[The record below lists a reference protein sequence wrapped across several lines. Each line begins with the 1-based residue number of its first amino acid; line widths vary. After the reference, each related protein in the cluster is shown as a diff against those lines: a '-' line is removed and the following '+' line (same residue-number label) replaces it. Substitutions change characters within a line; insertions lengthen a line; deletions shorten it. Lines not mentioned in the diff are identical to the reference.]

1 MKSRILQV
9 RKYLGLSQKA
19 FGEAL
24 GVTRDVIANYENGR
38 VVPTQT
44 IIKLLGTKYSISQKW
59 LETGN
64 GEMLDQTKQK
74 SDLEILFETLS
85 TNDKDGYKKRL
96 VSVMA
101 RLKPEDWEVLERIA
115 REMRQPEPPSQADPT
130 AAEMTLEQEADEFA
144 AMARE
149 QFISEKKQAS
159 QALSA
164 KESDVG

>member
-1 MKSRILQV
+1 MKSRILQI

-44 IIKLLGTKYSISQKW
+44 IIKLLGTKYSISQTW
-59 LETGN
+59 LETGD
-64 GEMLDQTKQK
+64 GEMLDRVNKK

-85 TNDKDGYKKRL
+85 THDKDGYKKRL

-101 RLKPEDWEVLERIA
+101 RLQPEDWEVLERIA
-115 REMRQPEPPSQADPT
+115 REMLQTEPAAQPDPV
-130 AAEMTLEQEADEFA
+130 AEMAELKQRVEALEKEEAETPA
-144 AMARE
+144 PVHTR
-149 QFISEKKQAS
+149 SH
-159 QALSA
+159 
-164 KESDVG
+164 